1 MGVVFF
7 ESSTSWANMAVK
19 ASKRAYIIHES
30 HSDFAVLKNT
40 GKGIITI

>member
-1 MGVVFF
+1 MGGVFF